1 MMLRYDVFRINIQ
14 RCIEKAWL
22 WIAWHLPGK
31 LVYTASIRLMAHATT
46 GEYGNTIPDEL
57 NVMEAFKRWDQP
69 L

>member
-1 MMLRYDVFRINIQ
+1 
-14 RCIEKAWL
+14 
-22 WIAWHLPGK
+22 
-31 LVYTASIRLMAHATT
+31 MAHATT